1 MIEPTYFDATAVA
14 FAYLSYYTHL
24 LGVVGCAR
32 YMVSAIFFGFERVR
46 PLLFRASLLFTASE
60 DIRVGVRSPL
70 GAHISCQGTP
80 QVPFDPHYGLRCP
93 RLLTLCPPHVSGAPQ
108 GSTELSSP
116 QRRPSARSDPPTS
129 SGVHAAVRATERP
142 ERRKWGGAEPPPS
155 LLGDAKGGT
164 MCIEQY
170 AYIFV
175 ILMHVLQSKYY
186 CC

>member
-1 MIEPTYFDATAVA
+1 MIEPTYFDDNSTA

-116 QRRPSARSDPPTS
+116 QRRPSARSDPPLLPVCMRPCGRP
-129 SGVHAAVRATERP
+129 SGQRDEN
-142 ERRKWGGAEPPPS
+142 GGVLS
-155 LLGDAKGGT
+155 LLHRFWVTQKGGR
-164 MCIEQY
+164 C
-170 AYIFV
+170 ASNN
-175 ILMHVLQSKYY
+175 MHVYL
-186 CC
+186 